1 MAAGASAIKGRFA
14 TTAWKPLTPEAPPAG
29 GWVMN
34 DPEVTMHD
42 ALPTP
47 SNDLHAHT
55 LAVAA
60 AGMVLRLVTTV
71 PPSVRFLA
79 DQARRAACSV
89 PLNLAE
95 GHGRF
100 GRDRLQHFRIAYG
113 SAKEAGSALEMLAG
127 GGFVD
132 REEAARAAEV
142 LDRVRAMTWRLVHPG
157 R

>member
-1 MAAGASAIKGRFA
+1 
-14 TTAWKPLTPEAPPAG
+14 
-29 GWVMN
+29 MN

-47 SNDLHAHT
+47 KPGLHAHT
-55 LAVAA
+55 LAVEA
-60 AGMVLRLVTTV
+60 AGAVLSLVAAV
-71 PPSVRFLA
+71 PPCVRFLA

-100 GRDRLQHFRIAYG
+100 GRDRLQHYRIAYG
-113 SAKEAGSALEMLAG
+113 SAKEAGNALEMLAA

-132 REEAARAAEV
+132 REAAARAAEV
-142 LDRVRAMTWRLVHPG
+142 LDRVRAMTWRLVDP
-157 R
+157 RR

>member
-1 MAAGASAIKGRFA
+1 MAGGASAVKGRFA
-14 TTAWKPLTPEAPPAG
+14 TTSWKPLTPDTPPAG
-29 GWVMN
+29 GRVMN

-47 SNDLHAHT
+47 SNDLHAHN

-60 AGMVLRLVTTV
+60 AGMVLRLVAAV
-71 PPSVRFLA
+71 PPGVKFLA

-113 SAKEAGSALEMLAG
+113 SAKEAGSALAMLAG

-132 REEAARAAEV
+132 REAAARATEV
-142 LDRVRAMTWRLVHPG
+142 LDRVRAMTWRLMHP
-157 R
+157 RR